1 MNPQYPVM
9 GPDNTHKAICLNG
22 KTSAPGSLTSPTLSG
37 TLTKIVID
45 YTKMFTDTELS
56 MTVTVTD
63 LSTGDKQTHVISN
76 LGLDKGEKYVV
87 YNDEWVLDTPIVGDF
102 TIEVVNNCPTKST
115 SNKDR
120 ITILDL
126 MWQ

>member
-1 MNPQYPVM
+1 
-9 GPDNTHKAICLNG
+9 
-22 KTSAPGSLTSPTLSG
+22 
-37 TLTKIVID
+37 
-45 YTKMFTDTELS
+45 MFTDTELS

-76 LGLDKGEKYVV
+76 LGLDKNEKYVV
-87 YNDEWVLDTPIVGDF
+87 YNDEWVLETPIVGDF